1 MGKEEMK
8 QYIGQQV
15 EAIRSELMEI
25 SQYIFQNPEVAH
37 TEHKACA
44 KQVEYLKSKGYE
56 VTENPAGVDTAF
68 VATYR
73 NGEGPHIA
81 VLSEYDCLPN
91 GLDHACGHNLI
102 AAASM
107 GAGAA
112 MIEAMKK
119 FDIKGTFSVIGTPYE
134 ETDGGKI
141 DLLKG
146 GVFDDVDACMAV
158 HPTTAMSRVAGEC
171 LCGCHYVIEYHGQTA
186 HAWAR
191 PWKGK
196 NAFDAAIMCFNAVAM
211 MRQQTEDGVRIN
223 YGFVEGYEQT
233 GSVRDYVKLTLG
245 LAAPTPMIVE
255 DVRKKVEGCIEAGA
269 AATGCT
275 VEYHGEM
282 GYKNR
287 IPNSVL
293 GDFFRENCVALGEP
307 MQPGMP
313 ADSGGEDLGN
323 VSHVIPAINPH
334 MTILPERKISNHTV
348 EFRNIVDSPAGEK
361 FIMLNSKTLA
371 DTVVDLLLSPE
382 AVQKAKEELQQ
393 RLKELYGDQVEKYVR
408 S

>member
-15 EAIRSELMEI
+15 EAVGSELMEI
-25 SQYIFQNPEVAH
+25 SQYIFQHPEVAH

-44 KQVEYLKSKGYE
+44 KQVAYLKSKGYE
-56 VTENPAGVDTAF
+56 ITENPAGVDTAF

-112 MIEAMKK
+112 MIETMKK

-134 ETDGGKI
+134 EVDGGKI

-171 LCGCHYVIEYHGQTA
+171 LCSCHYVIEYHGQTA

-211 MRQQTEDGVRIN
+211 MRQQTEDGVRID

-233 GSVRDYVKLTLG
+233 GSIRDYVKLTLG

-255 DVRKKVEGCIEAGA
+255 DVRKKIEGCIEAGA

-293 GDFFRENCVALGEP
+293 GNFFRENCLALGEP

-371 DTVVDLLLSPE
+371 DTAVDLLLSPE
-382 AVQKAKEELQQ
+382 AVQRAKEELQQ
-393 RLKELYGDQVEKYVR
+393 RLKDLYGDQVEKYVR

>member
-1 MGKEEMK
+1 MEKQAMK
-8 QYIGQQV
+8 QHIDETV
-15 EAIRSELMEI
+15 EALRPELLEI
-25 SQYIFQNPEVAH
+25 SQYIFQHPEVAH

-56 VTENPAGVDTAF
+56 ITLNPAGVDTAF
-68 VATYR
+68 VATYK

-112 MIEAMKK
+112 MIDTMKK
-119 FDIKGTFSVIGTPYE
+119 YDVKGTFSIVGTPYE

-141 DLLKG
+141 DLLHG
-146 GVFDDVDACMAV
+146 GVFDDIDACMAV
-158 HPTTAMSRVAGEC
+158 HPTSAMSRVAGEC
-171 LCGCHYVIEYHGQTA
+171 LCSCHYVIEYHGQSA
-186 HAWAR
+186 HSWAR

-196 NAFDAAIMCFNAVAM
+196 NAFDAAIVFFNAVAM
-211 MRQQTEDGVRIN
+211 MRQQTEDGVRMA
-223 YGFVEGYEQT
+223 YGFLEGYAQE
-233 GSVRDYVKLTLG
+233 GSVPDYTKLTLG
-245 LAAPTPMIVE
+245 IAAPTPMIVE

-269 AATGCT
+269 IATGCT
-275 VEYHGEM
+275 VKYHGEM

-287 IPNSVL
+287 IPNGVL
-293 GDFFRENCVALGEP
+293 GKFFRDNCIALGEP

-348 EFRNIVDSPAGEK
+348 EFRNIVDSPAGEA
-361 FIMLNSKTLA
+361 FVMLNSKTLA
-371 DTVVDLLLSPE
+371 DTALDLLLSPE
-382 AVQKAKEELQQ
+382 SVQQAKEELQQ
-393 RLKELYGDQVEKYVR
+393 RLKDLYGDQVEKYVK
-408 S
+408 

>member
-1 MGKEEMK
+1 MKKEEMK
-8 QYIGQQV
+8 QYIDQQV
-15 EAIRSELMEI
+15 EAIGPELMEI
-25 SQYIFQNPEVAH
+25 SQYIFQHPEVAH

-44 KQVEYLKSKGYE
+44 KQIAYLKSKGYE
-56 VTENPAGVDTAF
+56 ITENPAGVDTAF

-134 ETDGGKI
+134 EIDGGKI

-171 LCGCHYVIEYHGQTA
+171 LCSSHYVIEYRGQTA

-196 NAFDAAIMCFNAVAM
+196 NAFDAAIVCFNAVAM
-211 MRQQTEDGVRIN
+211 MRQQTEDGVRID

-245 LAAPTPMIVE
+245 LAGPTPMIVE
-255 DVRKKVEGCIEAGA
+255 DVRKKIEGCIEAGA

-293 GDFFRENCVALGEP
+293 GELFRENCLALGEP

-348 EFRNIVDSPAGEK
+348 EFRNIVDSLAGEK

-371 DTVVDLLLSPE
+371 DTVVDLLMNPE

-393 RLKELYGDQVEKYVR
+393 RLKELYGDQVEKYAR

>member
-56 VTENPAGVDTAF
+56 VTESPAGVDTAF

-171 LCGCHYVIEYHGQTA
+171 LCSCHYVIEYHGQTA

-211 MRQQTEDGVRIN
+211 MRQQTD
-223 YGFVEGYEQT
+223 
-233 GSVRDYVKLTLG
+233 SVRDYVKLTLG

>member
-1 MGKEEMK
+1 MKKEAMK
-8 QYIGQQV
+8 QHIDQTV
-15 EAIRSELMEI
+15 ESVRDELMGI

-44 KQVEYLKSKGYE
+44 RQVAYLEEKGYT
-56 VTENPAGVDTAF
+56 VTKKPAGVETAF
-68 VATYR
+68 VATYH

-112 MIEAMKK
+112 MIDTMKK
-119 FDIKGTFSVIGTPYE
+119 FDVKGTFSIVGTPYE
-134 ETDGGKI
+134 ESDGGKI
-141 DLLKG
+141 DLLHG
-146 GVFDDVDACMAV
+146 GVFDDIDACMAV

-171 LCGCHYVIEYHGQTA
+171 LCSCHYEIEYRGQSA

-191 PWKGK
+191 PWKGR
-196 NAFDAAIMCFNAVAM
+196 NAFDAAIVCFNAVAM
-211 MRQQTEDGVRIN
+211 MRQQTEDGVRMA
-223 YGFVEGYEQT
+223 YGFVEGYEET
-233 GSVRDYVKLTLG
+233 GSVQDYVKLTLG

-269 AATGCT
+269 VATGCT

-287 IPNSVL
+287 IPNGVL
-293 GDFFRENCVALGEP
+293 GELFRENCLALGES

-371 DTVVDLLLSPE
+371 DTALDLLLDPE
-382 AVQKAKEELQQ
+382 AVAQAKQELQQ
-393 RLKELYGDQVEKYVR
+393 RLQALYGDQVEKYVK
-408 S
+408 

>member
-1 MGKEEMK
+1 MKKEEMK
-8 QYIGQQV
+8 QYIDQQV
-15 EAIRSELMEI
+15 EAIGPELMEI
-25 SQYIFQNPEVAH
+25 SQYIFQHPEVAH

-44 KQVEYLKSKGYE
+44 KQIAYLKSKGYE
-56 VTENPAGVDTAF
+56 ITENPAGVDTAF

-119 FDIKGTFSVIGTPYE
+119 FDIKGTFSVIGARYE
-134 ETDGGKI
+134 EIDGGKI

-171 LCGCHYVIEYHGQTA
+171 LCSSHYVIEYRGQTA

-196 NAFDAAIMCFNAVAM
+196 NAFDAAIVCFNAVAM
-211 MRQQTEDGVRIN
+211 MRQQTEDGVRID

-245 LAAPTPMIVE
+245 LHRGGCRGDRLPRRIPWRDGIQKQNPQQCTGRTVPRKLFGSGRAYAAWHAGGQRRGGPGQCFACHPGHQPAY
-255 DVRKKVEGCIEAGA
+255 DDFAGA
-269 AATGCT
+269 
-275 VEYHGEM
+275 
-282 GYKNR
+282 
-287 IPNSVL
+287 
-293 GDFFRENCVALGEP
+293 
-307 MQPGMP
+307 Q
-313 ADSGGEDLGN
+313 DL
-323 VSHVIPAINPH
+323 
-334 MTILPERKISNHTV
+334 
-348 EFRNIVDSPAGEK
+348 
-361 FIMLNSKTLA
+361 
-371 DTVVDLLLSPE
+371 
-382 AVQKAKEELQQ
+382 
-393 RLKELYGDQVEKYVR
+393 
-408 S
+408 